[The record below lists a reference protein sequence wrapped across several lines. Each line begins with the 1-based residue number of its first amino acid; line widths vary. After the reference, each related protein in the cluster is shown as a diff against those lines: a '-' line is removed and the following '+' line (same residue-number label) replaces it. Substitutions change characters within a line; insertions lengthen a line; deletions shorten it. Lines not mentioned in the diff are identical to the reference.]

1 MMSTT
6 VGSIP
11 APLRTVDQH
20 RCAIDELGVS
30 PRVRS
35 VPIHSAVGRVLA
47 EDIVADHALPAFD
60 NSAVDGFAVRA
71 ADVDGAGGAPVR
83 LLVSARSVAG
93 RQPVP
98 LHVSPGQCVQI
109 MTGAVVPF
117 GADLV
122 IPVERTSGF
131 AESFGS
137 AEVTVRSLDSK
148 SNIRARAS
156 DLEVG
161 DIAVGAGTMV
171 TPAQVGLFA
180 ALGRTHVRVESS
192 LIVAVLS
199 TGSEIRGVGTELAN
213 GECHDSNAAMIV
225 ADLIRCGADV
235 HLEPAVADD
244 VDACR
249 AALARCADAADV
261 IVTTG
266 GISAGTEEVVRL
278 ALADQEVD
286 FVSVAVRPGKPQ
298 ACGRFGGTPILCL
311 PGNPVSALI
320 SYELFV
326 RPVVVAAL
334 RNPQAERKMR
344 TVRAQGHT
352 PPASAIPRVM
362 LGVVDGDDATI
373 IRSHSVGALA
383 HANSLIVIPPSDG
396 GLGPP
401 GEYPAWMLG
410 SAASTRR
417 GTCI

>member
-1 MMSTT
+1 MKSARVAIRPTT
-6 VGSIP
+6 Y
-11 APLRTVDQH
+11 RTVDEY
-20 RCAIDELGVS
+20 RCAVQRLGVS
-30 PRVRS
+30 PSVRS
-35 VPIHSAVGRVLA
+35 VSIDSAVGRLLA
-47 EDIVADHALPAFD
+47 EDIVADRALPAFD

-71 ADVDGAGGAPVR
+71 ADVADPGRLPVR
-83 LLVSARSVAG
+83 SLVSGRSVAG
-93 RQPVP
+93 RQLSAIGV
-98 LHVSPGQCVQI
+98 LPGQCVQI
-109 MTGAVVPF
+109 MTGAVVPC

-122 IPVERTSGF
+122 VPVERTSGF
-131 AESFGS
+131 VESIGS
-137 AEVTVRSLDSK
+137 DEVTIFSLDSK
-148 SNIRARAS
+148 SNIRTRAS
-156 DLEVG
+156 DFEVG
-161 DIAVGAGTMV
+161 DVAVRAGTVV
-171 TPAQVGLFA
+171 TPAQVGVLA

-192 LIVAVLS
+192 LTVAVLS
-199 TGSEIRGVGTELAN
+199 TGSEIRGVGTELVN
-213 GECHDSNAAMIV
+213 GECHDSNAVMIL
-225 ADLIRCGADV
+225 ADLTRCGADV

-249 AALARCADAADV
+249 AALARCAEAADV

-278 ALADQEVD
+278 ALAGQEVE

-298 ACGRFGGTPILCL
+298 ACGRFEGTPIVCL

-334 RNPQAERKMR
+334 RNPQAERTMR
-344 TVRAQGHT
+344 TVRAEGET

-383 HANSLIVIPPSDG
+383 RANCLIVIPPSDG

-401 GEYPAWMLG
+401 GEYPAMLLD
-410 SAASTRR
+410 SVASTRR
-417 GTCI
+417 GTCS